1 VSRGREVW
9 SEVEPFMLLG
19 RTGAVPSAVRPI
31 VPFSAAAAAL
41 AVPSREA
48 EAESRPVLELVPGE
62 GEPSDPGSPVDLVL
76 VPRPEVRP

>member
-19 RTGAVPSAVRPI
+19 RTGVVPSAVRPI

-41 AVPSREA
+41 AVPPPVLDTA
-48 EAESRPVLELVPGE
+48 SRPTLELVPGE
-62 GEPSDPGSPVDLVL
+62 GEPIGPRSSADLVL
-76 VPRPEVRP
+76 LPRPGARS